1 MARISGQELSE
12 KDRVLYALTK
22 IKGIGM
28 SLSHKIMKDA
38 GISEDKRMRDMS
50 PEDISKITEA
60 VEKYPVE
67 GDLVRRV
74 RGNITRLQQTGSY
87 RGSRHSKNLPS
98 RGQRTR
104 HNARGFNNTLVTVTD
119 ENGQVISW
127 SSSGNS
133 GFKGTRKST
142 PYAAT
147 TAVEKALSKAKDEY
161 GLKEVEIFVKGPGAG
176 RDAALRSVRSANLKI
191 SMIADVTPIPHNGP
205 RPKKKRR
212 G

>member
-104 HNARGFNNTLVTVTD
+104 HNARGKR
-119 ENGQVISW
+119 G
-127 SSSGNS
+127 
-133 GFKGTRKST
+133 KRK
-142 PYAAT
+142 
-147 TAVEKALSKAKDEY
+147 
-161 GLKEVEIFVKGPGAG
+161 
-176 RDAALRSVRSANLKI
+176 VRAQHCR
-191 SMIADVTPIPHNGP
+191 A
-205 RPKKKRR
+205 
-212 G
+212 

>member
-74 RGNITRLQQTGSY
+74 MGNITRLQQTGSY

-104 HNARGFNNTLVTVTD
+104 HNARGKRGKRKTI
-119 ENGQVISW
+119 GA
-127 SSSGNS
+127 
-133 GFKGTRKST
+133 FK
-142 PYAAT
+142 
-147 TAVEKALSKAKDEY
+147 KDM
-161 GLKEVEIFVKGPGAG
+161 LNKTQQ
-176 RDAALRSVRSANLKI
+176 DQ
-191 SMIADVTPIPHNGP
+191 
-205 RPKKKRR
+205 KK
-212 G
+212 